1 MATTTAIY
9 GWPVPELTDS
19 PNAPQQFSDLADAI
33 ETTVASAGVSPIGDS
48 TYSIYLTTG
57 IDFTKNDNK
66 NILATDITLTR
77 DQWVILSGHATFLN
91 QTSNASGQIG
101 IYIDLGG
108 GTPIPQLTSGYVWL
122 GHAGDIT
129 ELMQLS
135 LPAHSI
141 FLTAGTHTVRL
152 RGDRDNVAIATHR
165 AIGNTTANVTMN
177 PCKLTII
184 V

>member
-48 TYSIYLTTG
+48 TNSVYLTAG
-57 IDFTKNDNK
+57 IDFTANNNK

-77 DQWVILSGHATFLN
+77 DQWVILSGHAAFLN
-91 QTSNASGQIG
+91 TTGGASGQVG

-108 GTPIPQLTSGYVWL
+108 GTPIPQLTSGYVWM
-122 GHAGDIT
+122 GASGNIT

-135 LPAHSI
+135 LPAFSV
-141 FLTAGTHTVRL
+141 FLTAGAHTVRL
-152 RGDRDNVAIATHR
+152 RGDRDSTAATHR